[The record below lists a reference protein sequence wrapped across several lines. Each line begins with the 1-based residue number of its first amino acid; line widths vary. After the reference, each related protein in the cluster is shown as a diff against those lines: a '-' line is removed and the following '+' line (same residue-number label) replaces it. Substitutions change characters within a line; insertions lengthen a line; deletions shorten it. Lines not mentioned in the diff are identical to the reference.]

1 MTKKAQI
8 LKRLLVTIVLLCI
21 VISMKSQTVD
31 TLKNL
36 PNLLFPKFSW
46 GVVTLKT
53 GVKNKAM
60 LNYNT
65 VTQELVFMQKGKYL
79 ILDNP
84 QDIDTVILW
93 NKIFI
98 PFDAAF
104 YELAITG
111 PVTLFIQHK
120 SYVEQPGYPTG
131 YGAKSQTAGPNAVS
145 TIYSASGPI
154 NLKLPNDYKVFDD
167 TEFWIRKGETMSK
180 FDSKRQFLKIFPDKE
195 NELSKFINKKKTD
208 FKSITQVLM
217 LVDYCNE
224 LYK

>member
-1 MTKKAQI
+1 MTKEKPLVRKALITII
-8 LKRLLVTIVLLCI
+8 LLAI
-21 VISMKSQTVD
+21 VISAKSQTVD
-31 TLKNL
+31 TVKNL
-36 PNLLFPKFSW
+36 PNLLFPEFSW

-79 ILDNP
+79 VLDNP
-84 QDIDTVILW
+84 QEIDTVVLW

-98 PFDAAF
+98 PFDMAF

-120 SYVEQPGYPTG
+120 SYVEQPGFPTG
-131 YGAKSQTAGPNAVS
+131 YGAKSQTAGPTAVA
-145 TIYSASGPI
+145 TIYGARGPI
-154 NLKLPNDYKVFDD
+154 NLKLPDDYKVFDD
-167 TEFWIRKGETMSK
+167 KQYWVRKGGTMAK

-195 NELSKFINKKKTD
+195 NELSKFIKQKKTD
-208 FKSITQVLM
+208 FESIPEVLT
-217 LVDYCNE
+217 LIEYCNE

>member
-1 MTKKAQI
+1 MTRKEHI
-8 LKRLLVTIVLLCI
+8 LKRILVTIVLLCI
-21 VISMKSQTVD
+21 VISLKSQTVD

-36 PNLLFPKFSW
+36 PNLLFPTFSW

-79 ILDNP
+79 VLDNP

-104 YELAITG
+104 YELAVTG

-131 YGAKSQTAGPNAVS
+131 YGAKSQSASPNAVS
-145 TIYSASGPI
+145 TIYGASGPI

-167 TEFWIRKGETMSK
+167 TEFWIRKGETMTK
-180 FDSKRQFLKIFPDKE
+180 FGSKRQFLKIFPDKE

-208 FKSITQVLM
+208 FNSIPQVLM